1 MAGLYFKQESMVI
14 SMVQKLDIYQIT
26 KYEASQ
32 PQWTFHFQSFNT
44 TGIWYTSMLVKYKL
58 QAVWEIYIGICTS
71 LLLLEVFWLTIFWLE
86 NWNMYTT
93 CPEVLY
99 PINFELGTQ
108 IDNILKI
115 FVCATIYESIIYS
128 SEEKKQNIFFLYR

>member
-1 MAGLYFKQESMVI
+1 
-14 SMVQKLDIYQIT
+14 
-26 KYEASQ
+26 
-32 PQWTFHFQSFNT
+32 
-44 TGIWYTSMLVKYKL
+44 
-58 QAVWEIYIGICTS
+58 
-71 LLLLEVFWLTIFWLE
+71 
-86 NWNMYTT
+86 MYTI

-128 SEEKKQNIFFLYR
+128 SEEKNAKHFYIGIINNVYYSKSF